1 MKRFEVW
8 APRARRVQLVTREGR
23 TPLRRAS
30 GGWFRSDLPLE
41 GELDYAFSL
50 DGGEPLPD
58 PRSRWQPEGV
68 FGFSRTCESRPQES
82 SGFEAVSLR
91 RAVFYEL
98 HVGTFTAAG
107 TFRAT
112 IERLDHL
119 LALGVT
125 HVELMPVAAFS
136 GEHGWGYDGVAP
148 FAPHSAYG
156 SPDDLRELVRACH
169 TRGLAVVFDVVHNHV
184 GPEGNF
190 LPRFGPYFSERQH
203 TRWGPAPNLDGP
215 ESDEVRR
222 YFIDSA
228 LVWLR
233 EYEGD
238 GLRLD
243 AVHGLVDQSPL
254 HFLEELR
261 GAVDSLS
268 LALGRPLFLIA
279 ESDANDPRLVR
290 PARDGGIGMD
300 AAWNDDFHHALHTYL
315 TGERDGYYADFA
327 GCADVVESLARGF
340 VYAGRY
346 SPHRR
351 RRHGR
356 ADRRLSGE
364 RLVGFAQNHDQ
375 VGNRA
380 RGDRLAGTL
389 SPERLMVAAGLVL
402 TSPFIPLLFQ
412 GEEWGARTPFPFFC
426 DYTDGAL
433 REAVRSGRR
442 EALAASGKECT
453 DLLDPCAQA
462 TFVAAKLDW
471 TELERPQHQRVFAWY
486 QALLSLRRRLHALG
500 SGPLLGADVRCS
512 EKEGWISFRR
522 GSLQF
527 AAHIGSEVAS
537 IPVDRLAPPGVLL
550 ASGAGHRLVENR
562 LELAADSFAV
572 LAPL

>member
-8 APRARRVQLVTREGR
+8 ARRARRVQLVTREGR

-68 FGFSRTCESRPQES
+68 FGFSRTRESRPQES
-82 SGFEAVSLR
+82 FGFEAVSLR

-98 HVGTFTAAG
+98 HVGTFTAGG

-148 FAPHSAYG
+148 FAPHPAYG
-156 SPDDLRELVRACH
+156 SPDDLPALVRACH
-169 TRGLAVVFDVVHNHV
+169 TRWLAVVFDVVHNHV

-203 TRWGPAPNLDGP
+203 THWGPTPNLDGP
-215 ESDEVRR
+215 DSDEVRR

-243 AVHGLVDQSPL
+243 AVHALVDQSPL
-254 HFLEELR
+254 HFLEDLR

-290 PARDGGIGMD
+290 
-300 AAWNDDFHHALHTYL
+300 AA
-315 TGERDGYYADFA
+315 
-327 GCADVVESLARGF
+327 
-340 VYAGRY
+340 
-346 SPHRR
+346 
-351 RRHGR
+351 
-356 ADRRLSGE
+356 
-364 RLVGFAQNHDQ
+364 
-375 VGNRA
+375 
-380 RGDRLAGTL
+380 
-389 SPERLMVAAGLVL
+389 
-402 TSPFIPLLFQ
+402 
-412 GEEWGARTPFPFFC
+412 
-426 DYTDGAL
+426 
-433 REAVRSGRR
+433 
-442 EALAASGKECT
+442 
-453 DLLDPCAQA
+453 
-462 TFVAAKLDW
+462 
-471 TELERPQHQRVFAWY
+471 
-486 QALLSLRRRLHALG
+486 
-500 SGPLLGADVRCS
+500 
-512 EKEGWISFRR
+512 
-522 GSLQF
+522 
-527 AAHIGSEVAS
+527 
-537 IPVDRLAPPGVLL
+537 
-550 ASGAGHRLVENR
+550 
-562 LELAADSFAV
+562 
-572 LAPL
+572 